1 MEVLYLID
9 GTSGFLLL
17 LGIIAFVISTLGG
30 GGGALIMVPLS
41 NFLIGVGST
50 PQVLNA
56 GTLISRPSR
65 LYLYWK
71 NINWMVVLYYVP
83 GSIVGAVSGAWIF
96 ASLQIEWLR
105 ILVGLF
111 LISTVFQYRFG
122 AKKKSFEVDLIHFI
136 PLGLGVSFFSTLIGA
151 MGPVLNP
158 FYLNAGIDK
167 EEMVGTKTANSFL
180 MGVVQI
186 GSYSVFGAMSIQ
198 IWIYALALGIGGT
211 IGNIIGKKLLK
222 NMKSKSFRKW
232 VIAVLLISGISMI
245 WEVIVGLN

>member
-41 NFLIGVGST
+41 NFLIGAGST

-83 GSIVGAVSGAWIF
+83 GSIVGAVTGAWIF

-151 MGPVLNP
+151 MGPMLNP
-158 FYLNAGIDK
+158 F
-167 EEMVGTKTANSFL
+167 
-180 MGVVQI
+180 
-186 GSYSVFGAMSIQ
+186 
-198 IWIYALALGIGGT
+198 
-211 IGNIIGKKLLK
+211 
-222 NMKSKSFRKW
+222 
-232 VIAVLLISGISMI
+232 
-245 WEVIVGLN
+245 